1 MLFSPQQPAVNTIPL
16 EGFGLRPLVYVVGMW
31 RWKEPSFAAFLTDT
45 DGNTPDILYF
55 DETFG
60 VDRIADAVMRERP
73 REIIIWGMKEP
84 EGLLALAAEYDI
96 PTRRVEDGFLRSV
109 NLTSAR
115 HAPLSLCF
123 DSRGMYFDPRQPSD
137 LTHILTHQDL
147 EADAALMARAKA
159 GMTRLISMGVSKY
172 NHAAPV
178 AVETIYGKKDK
189 PRVLVLGQVEDDQAI
204 EYGYRGH
211 FENNDLVRLAARENP
226 DAQIIYKP
234 HPDVLAKDRP
244 ALSDPDAVRD
254 IALVV
259 DQPVTLADAL
269 ATIDHVYTATSLGGF
284 EALLRGIR
292 VTTVGQPFY
301 AGWGLT
307 DDRNPPA
314 ETRPRRSLAAVF
326 AATYLLYPEYRH
338 PDTGAVISFED
349 AINYLADQRK
359 RQH

>member
-1 MLFSPQQPAVNTIPL
+1 MLLNPQQPAANTAPL
-16 EGFGLRPLVYVVGMW
+16 TGFGLRPLVYVVGMW
-31 RWKEPSFAAFLTDT
+31 RWKEPSFAPFLTDA
-45 DGNTPDILYF
+45 DGNCPDILYF

-60 VDRIADAVMRERP
+60 LDRIEDAVMRERP
-73 REIIIWGMKEP
+73 TEIIIWGMKEP
-84 EGLLALAAEYDI
+84 AGLTELATKNNI

-137 LTHILTHQDL
+137 LIHLLTNEDPA
-147 EADAALMARAKA
+147 ADTGLMARAEA
-159 GMTRLISMGVSKY
+159 GMTRLIHMGISKY

-178 AVETIYGKKDK
+178 DIEAVYGAKTK
-189 PRVLVLGQVEDDQAI
+189 PRVLVLGQVEDDQSI
-204 EYGYRGH
+204 EFGYPGH
-211 FENNDLVRLAARENP
+211 FENNDLVRLASSENP

-244 ALSDPDAVRD
+244 AVSDPNAVRD

-259 DQPVTLADAL
+259 DQPLSLADAL
-269 ATIDHVYTATSLGGF
+269 ETIDHVYTATSLGGF
-284 EALLRGIR
+284 EALLRGIK
-292 VTTVGQPFY
+292 VTTLGQPFY

-307 DDRNPPA
+307 DDRNPPSDQ
-314 ETRPRRSLAAVF
+314 RPKRSLAALF
-326 AATYLLYPEYRH
+326 AAAYLLYPEYRH
-338 PDTGAVISFED
+338 PETGAVIRFED
-349 AINYLADQRK
+349 AIDYLAEQRR